1 MADLRYCK
9 SCFKKQ
15 QRINQLVVEN
25 ERLRARL
32 YARERS
38 AKEGPF
44 GSATPSSKVPFKA
57 NALSESQERRGG
69 GRAGHIGHGRQSI
82 EEAEADRVE
91 SVEVK
96 TQTCPDCGVRLR
108 SEGQRKRTVTDLRPP
123 EVIKALYRLGRKV
136 CPKCR
141 RRFTARAPGVLPK
154 CLYSNAFLTHVAVQH
169 YLWGVPLGRIEQQTG
184 VGYGALV
191 QGQKRLAR
199 LLERVI
205 DRLVE
210 EYRRSPVKHAD
221 ETGWRTDGHNGY
233 AWLFA
238 TPTISLF
245 RFRQSRSGA
254 VAAEVLGKTLLPGV
268 LVVDRYNAYNKAPVP
283 LQYCYGHLKRDVD
296 DLEKRF
302 PDQSEVAAF
311 VQSLSPTLGE
321 AMHLRTLN
329 LPRKEFTRR
338 GARIKRR
345 IIAIVHRHAGH
356 PAIRKV
362 QDIFRK
368 HSKRL
373 YHWTRDPTIPAENNL
388 AERDLRP
395 LVIARKVSFGS
406 QSEAG
411 ARTRETLMTIL
422 HTLKKRGSSSKV
434 ATALQT
440 TLDRLAENRSLDPWA
455 LLFGHSP
462 CHPLSS
468 GQD

>member
-1 MADLRYCK
+1 MAVLRYCK
-9 SCFKKQ
+9 SCLKKQ
-15 QRINQLVVEN
+15 QQINQLVVEN
-25 ERLRARL
+25 ERLKTRL

-57 NALSESQERRGG
+57 NALSGPRERRGG
-69 GRAGHIGHGRQSI
+69 GRPGHVGHGRRSLK
-82 EEAEADRVE
+82 EAEADRVE
-91 SVEVK
+91 AVEVE

-108 SEGQRKRTVTDLRPP
+108 SEGRRERTVTELRPP
-123 EVIKALYRLGRKV
+123 EVIKVLYRLGRRV

-141 RRFTARAPGVLPK
+141 RRFAATAPGVLPK
-154 CLYSNAFLTHVAVQH
+154 CLYSNAFLIHVAVQH

-191 QGQKRLAR
+191 QGQKKLAR
-199 LLERVI
+199 LLYPAIEKLI
-205 DRLVE
+205 E
-210 EYRRSPVKHAD
+210 EYRLSPVKHAD
-221 ETGWRTDGHNGY
+221 ETGWRTDGRNGY

-245 RFRQSRSGA
+245 RFRQSRSAA
-254 VAAEVLGKTLLPGV
+254 VAAEALGKTPLPGV
-268 LVVDRYNAYNKAPVP
+268 LVVDRYNAYNKAPVA
-283 LQYCYGHLKRDVD
+283 LQYCYAHLKRDVD
-296 DLEKRF
+296 DLEKQF
-302 PDQSEVAAF
+302 PDQREVAAF

-329 LPRKEFTRR
+329 LPRKEFARR
-338 GARIKRR
+338 AARIKRR
-345 IIAIVHRHAGH
+345 IVAITHRQARH

-422 HTLKKRGSSSKV
+422 HTLKKRGASSKV
-434 ATALQT
+434 AAVLQAA
-440 TLDRLAENRSLDPWA
+440 LDRLAEDRSLDPWA
-455 LLFGHSP
+455 LLFDPTSCQRHS
-462 CHPLSS
+462 SD
-468 GQD
+468 QD

>member
-1 MADLRYCK
+1 MAVLRYCK
-9 SCFKKQ
+9 SCLKKQ

-25 ERLRARL
+25 ERLKARL

-57 NALSESQERRGG
+57 NALSEPQERRGG
-69 GRAGHIGHGRQSI
+69 GKPGHVGHGRQSI
-82 EEAEADRVE
+82 EEAEADLVE
-91 SVEVK
+91 SVEVE

-108 SEGQRKRTVTDLRPP
+108 SEGQRKRTVTELRPP
-123 EVIKALYRLGRKV
+123 EVMKVLYRLGRRV

-169 YLWGVPLGRIEQQTG
+169 YLWGIPLGRIEQQTG
-184 VGYGALV
+184 VGYGALI
-191 QGQKRLAR
+191 QSQKQLAR
-199 LLERVI
+199 LLYPAIEKMI
-205 DRLVE
+205 T
-210 EYRRSPVKHAD
+210 EYRQAPVKHAD
-221 ETGWRTDGHNGY
+221 ETSWRTDGQNGY

-238 TPTISLF
+238 TPRLSLF

-283 LQYCYGHLKRDVD
+283 LQYCYAHLKRTVE
-296 DLEKRF
+296 DLEKQF
-302 PDQSEVAAF
+302 PDQREVTAF
-311 VQSLSPTLGE
+311 VQSLAPTLGE

-329 LPRKEFTRR
+329 LPGKEFARR
-338 GARIKRR
+338 AARIKRR
-345 IIAIVHRHAGH
+345 IVAITHRRARH
-356 PAIRKV
+356 PAIQKV

-422 HTLKKRGSSSKV
+422 HTLKKRGSSSNV
-434 ATALQT
+434 AATLQA
-440 TLDRLAENRSLDPWA
+440 TLDRLAEDRSLDPWA

-462 CHPLSS
+462 CQPLSS
-468 GQD
+468 DQD